1 MTLAARATKQLR
13 MQVIL
18 SRNGTPVDRLDEL
31 AVLVAVLDAGSLAAA
46 SRRLRRSPP
55 SVTRALAALED
66 RVGARL
72 VERTTR
78 HLAATDAGRILAAQ
92 ARAVL
97 AGYADAVRD
106 AEAAPLRGTVRV
118 TAPVVFGRRH
128 VTPLVAAFLAAQP
141 AVSVALVLADRNL
154 DLVEEGLDVAVRI
167 GPLADSSLVAR
178 RVGEVRRVLVASPD
192 YLAAHGTPTTPV
204 DLATHDTVFSSSRP
218 MPVEWRFRDGARGRI
233 VRLTPRLIVNEVEA
247 ALVGARLGR
256 GIAMALSYQVAD
268 DLAAGTLVRL
278 LRGHE
283 PPPLPIQLVTP
294 GGRHMAPR
302 VRAFLD
308 HAAGFLGDLAVI
320 RPE

>member
-1 MTLAARATKQLR
+1 M
-13 MQVIL
+13 
-18 SRNGTPVDRLDEL
+18 DRLDEL
-31 AVLVAVLDAGSLAAA
+31 TVLVAVLEAGSLAAA

-78 HLAATDAGRILAAQ
+78 RLTATEAGRTLAGQ

-106 AEAAPLRGTVRV
+106 ANEATLRGTVRV

-128 VTPLVAAFLAAQP
+128 VLPLAIAFMDAHP
-141 AVSVALVLADRNL
+141 AVAVDLVLADRNL
-154 DLVEEGLDVAVRI
+154 DLIEEGLDAAVRI
-167 GPLADSSLVAR
+167 GALADSGLVAR

-192 YLAAHGTPTTPV
+192 YLAARGTPGTLN
-204 DLATHDTVFSSSRP
+204 DLARHDAIFTSGRP
-218 MPVEWRFRDGARGRI
+218 VPVEWRFKEGARGRV
-233 VRLTPRLIVNEVEA
+233 VRLAPRLLVNEVEA
-247 ALVGARLGR
+247 ALVGARMGR

-268 DLAAGTLVRL
+268 DLAAGVLVRL
-278 LRGHE
+278 LPWHE
-283 PPPLPIQLVTP
+283 PPPLPVQLVVP

-308 HAAGFLGDLAVI
+308 HAAQHLRMLEVM
-320 RPE
+320 RPP